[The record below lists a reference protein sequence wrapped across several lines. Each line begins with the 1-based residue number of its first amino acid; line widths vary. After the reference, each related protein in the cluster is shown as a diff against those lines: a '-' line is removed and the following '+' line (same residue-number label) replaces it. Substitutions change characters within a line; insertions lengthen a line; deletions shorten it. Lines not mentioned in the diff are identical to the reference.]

1 MFFLFIF
8 ILCYNIYIIIK
19 IKNMNIAINGFGR
32 IGRTTF
38 KALLGRG
45 IKSKVV
51 AINDLTDVGTLAHLL
66 KHDTCYGRYKAGI
79 GYKGD
84 NLIVAGKKYRVLAE
98 KDPAK
103 LPWRELGVDIVLEC
117 TGRFTKKE
125 EAAAHIKAGAK
136 KVIIS
141 APSKSNNVKTIVL
154 GVNEN
159 KTRKGD
165 KVISMASCTT
175 NCLAPVVDI
184 IRQNFGI
191 KKAIMTTVHSYTA
204 DQNLVDG
211 PHNDLR
217 RARAAAVNI
226 VPTTTGAA
234 IATTKTI
241 PTLAGKFDGL
251 AIRVPTSIVSLC
263 DIVFI
268 TNKRVEEKKV
278 NQVFKKAARSAKYK
292 DILEVTE
299 EPLVS
304 SDFIG
309 NPASAIVDLSLTKVI
324 GGDLVKVVAWYDNE
338 WGYSCR
344 LAELVEYI
352 AKRRLV

>member
-1 MFFLFIF
+1 MERS
-8 ILCYNIYIIIK
+8 NGV
-19 IKNMNIAINGFGR
+19 NIAINGFGR

-45 IKSKVV
+45 TKNKIV

-66 KHDTCYGRYKAGI
+66 KYDTCYGKYKSGI

-84 NLIVAGKKYRVLAE
+84 NLIVAGKKYKVLAE

-125 EAAAHIKAGAK
+125 EAAAHLKAGAK

-211 PHNDLR
+211 PHKDWR
-217 RARAAAVNI
+217 RARAAAANI

-338 WGYSCR
+338 WGYSSR
-344 LAELVEYI
+344 LAELCEYI
-352 AKRRLV
+352 VKRRLI